1 MLELRKLIKR
11 YHNQTI
17 LGPIELSLT
26 AGLFL
31 GLLGP
36 NGSGKSTLLGLIA
49 GTTKP
54 SSGIIVWNSQP
65 LSESSLSDI
74 AYLPDRNPF
83 PIWMRVQDALH
94 YYHIFFPDF
103 DSKECSEYLD
113 LFELSRQQKIVH
125 LSKGNLAKLKLI
137 VTLCRKAKLYL
148 LDEPLEGLDI
158 SSRKKMLHILAK
170 LLTDK
175 CSIILSSHY
184 VREMDQLFTDILIL
198 KKGEAMLQGD
208 KDTIQAEQG
217 LSLEE
222 IYEDIFG
229 EVRANAFSD
238 PL

>member
-36 NGSGKSTLLGLIA
+36 NGSGKSTLLRLIV

-54 SSGIIVWNSQP
+54 SSGKILWNSQP
-65 LSESSLSDI
+65 LSESSLFDI
-74 AYLPDRNPF
+74 AYLPDSNPF
-83 PIWMRVQDALH
+83 PIWMKVQDVF
-94 YYHIFFPDF
+94 YFYSIFFPDF
-103 DSKECSEYLD
+103 DRKECSEYLE
-113 LFELSRQQKIVH
+113 LFELPQKQKIVH

-137 VTLCRKAKLYL
+137 VTICRKAKLYL

-158 SSRKKMLHILAK
+158 SSRKKMQHLLAK
-170 LLTDK
+170 LLTNK

-198 KKGEAMLQGD
+198 KKGEVILQGD
-208 KDTIQAEQG
+208 KDTIQTEQN
-217 LSLEE
+217 LSIEE
-222 IYEDIFG
+222 IYE
-229 EVRANAFSD
+229 EVFEEVKADAFSD